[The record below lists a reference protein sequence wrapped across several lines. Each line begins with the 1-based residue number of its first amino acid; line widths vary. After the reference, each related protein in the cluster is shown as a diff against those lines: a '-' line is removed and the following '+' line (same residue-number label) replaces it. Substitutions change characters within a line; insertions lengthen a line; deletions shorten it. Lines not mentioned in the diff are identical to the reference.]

1 MDELWGLII
10 FSSDVH
16 AWSIMTS
23 FIAKS
28 LLVILGTFM
37 IVSGLIVIFSP
48 NINSMFIP
56 FDVDNNS
63 IALAAMIRTYAGFFT
78 ACGYLTIRFVYSSS
92 KVQIG
97 SILLYILGTM
107 IIARIF
113 SLFFDGVAN
122 YSLVTLSIGTLL
134 FLSLFVVQKN
144 RKNQISYDL

>member
-10 FSSDVH
+10 FSGDVH

-23 FIAKS
+23 FIAKG
-28 LLVILGTFM
+28 LLLILGSFM

-78 ACGYLTIRFVYSSS
+78 ACGYLTVRFVYSSS

-97 SILLYILGTM
+97 SILLYILGMM

-113 SLFFDGVAN
+113 SLMFDGVTDYA
-122 YSLVTLSIGTLL
+122 LITLTIGALL

>member
-28 LLVILGTFM
+28 LLVILGSFM
-37 IVSGLIVIFSP
+37 VLSGLIVIFSP

-56 FDVDNNS
+56 FDVDDS
-63 IALAAMIRTYAGFFT
+63 AIALASMIRTYAGFFT

>member
-1 MDELWGLII
+1 
-10 FSSDVH
+10 
-16 AWSIMTS
+16 MTS
-23 FIAKS
+23 IIAKI
-28 LLVILGTFM
+28 LLVILGSFM
-37 IVSGLIVIFSP
+37 IVVGLIVIFSP
-48 NINSMFIP
+48 NINSMLIP

-78 ACGYLTIRFVYSSS
+78 ACGYLTVRFVYSSS

-97 SILLYILGTM
+97 SILLYILGMM

-113 SLFFDGVAN
+113 SLMFDGVTDYA
-122 YSLVTLSIGTLL
+122 LITLTIGALL

>member
-1 MDELWGLII
+1 LDELWGLII

-28 LLVILGTFM
+28 LLVILGSFM

-78 ACGYLTIRFVYSSS
+78 ACGYLTVRFVYSSS

-97 SILLYILGTM
+97 SILLYILGMM

-113 SLFFDGVAN
+113 SLMFDGVTDYA
-122 YSLVTLSIGTLL
+122 LITLIIGALL

>member
-1 MDELWGLII
+1 
-10 FSSDVH
+10 
-16 AWSIMTS
+16 MTS
-23 FIAKS
+23 LIAKS
-28 LLVILGTFM
+28 LLVVLGSFM

-78 ACGYLTIRFVYSSS
+78 ACGYLTVRFVYSSS

-97 SILLYILGTM
+97 SILLYILGMM

-113 SLFFDGVAN
+113 SLMFDGITN
-122 YSLVTLSIGTLL
+122 YALITLTIGALL

>member
-1 MDELWGLII
+1 
-10 FSSDVH
+10 
-16 AWSIMTS
+16 MTS

-28 LLVILGTFM
+28 LLVILGSFL

-56 FDVDNNS
+56 FDVDSNA

-97 SILLYILGTM
+97 SILLYILGMM

-113 SLFFDGVAN
+113 SLMFDGVTDYA
-122 YSLVTLSIGTLL
+122 LITLTIGALL

>member
-1 MDELWGLII
+1 
-10 FSSDVH
+10 
-16 AWSIMTS
+16 MTAL
-23 FIAKS
+23 IAKS
-28 LLVILGTFM
+28 LLVVLGSFM

-56 FDVDNNS
+56 FDVDDS
-63 IALAAMIRTYAGFFT
+63 AIALASMIRTYAGFFT

-113 SLFFDGVAN
+113 SLFFDGVTN
-122 YSLVTLSIGTLL
+122 YALITLSIGTLL

>member
-1 MDELWGLII
+1 
-10 FSSDVH
+10 
-16 AWSIMTS
+16 MTS
-23 FIAKS
+23 LIAKS
-28 LLVILGTFM
+28 LLVVLGSFM

-56 FDVDNNS
+56 FDVDDS
-63 IALAAMIRTYAGFFT
+63 AIALASMIRTYAGFFT

>member
-10 FSSDVH
+10 FSGDVH

-23 FIAKS
+23 FIAKG
-28 LLVILGTFM
+28 LLLILGSFM

-56 FDVDNNS
+56 FDVDNGS

-97 SILLYILGTM
+97 SILLYILGMM

-113 SLFFDGVAN
+113 SLMFDGVTDYA
-122 YSLVTLSIGTLL
+122 LITLTIGALL

>member
-23 FIAKS
+23 IIAKI
-28 LLVILGTFM
+28 LLVILGSSM
-37 IVSGLIVIFSP
+37 IVVGLIVIFSP
-48 NINSMFIP
+48 NINSMLIP
-56 FDVDNNS
+56 VDVDDS
-63 IALAAMIRTYAGFFT
+63 AIALKIMIRTYAGFFT

-107 IIARIF
+107 IIARTF
-113 SLFFDGVAN
+113 SLLFDGVTN
-122 YSLVTLSIGTLL
+122 YSLVTSAIAILL

>member
-1 MDELWGLII
+1 
-10 FSSDVH
+10 
-16 AWSIMTS
+16 MTS

-28 LLVILGTFM
+28 LLVILGSFM

-56 FDVDNNS
+56 FDVDDS
-63 IALAAMIRTYAGFFT
+63 AIALASMIRTYAGFFT

-97 SILLYILGTM
+97 SILLYILGMM

-113 SLFFDGVAN
+113 SLMFDGVTDYA
-122 YSLVTLSIGTLL
+122 LITLTIGALL

>member
-1 MDELWGLII
+1 LDELWGLII
-10 FSSDVH
+10 FSGDVH

-23 FIAKS
+23 FIAKG
-28 LLVILGTFM
+28 LLLILGSFM

-48 NINSMFIP
+48 NINNMFIP
-56 FDVDNNS
+56 FDVDNNA

-97 SILLYILGTM
+97 SILLYILGMM

-113 SLFFDGVAN
+113 SLMFDGVTDYA
-122 YSLVTLSIGTLL
+122 LITLTIGALL

>member
-28 LLVILGTFM
+28 LLVILGSFM

-48 NINSMFIP
+48 NINSIFIP

-122 YSLVTLSIGTLL
+122 YSLFTLSIGTLL

>member
-1 MDELWGLII
+1 
-10 FSSDVH
+10 
-16 AWSIMTS
+16 MTS

-28 LLVILGTFM
+28 LLVILGSFM

-56 FDVDNNS
+56 FDVDSNA

-97 SILLYILGTM
+97 SILLYILGMM

-113 SLFFDGVAN
+113 SLMFDGVTDYA
-122 YSLVTLSIGTLL
+122 LITLTIGALL

>member
-1 MDELWGLII
+1 
-10 FSSDVH
+10 
-16 AWSIMTS
+16 MTS

-28 LLVILGTFM
+28 LLVILGSFM

-56 FDVDNNS
+56 FDVDNDS

-78 ACGYLTIRFVYSSS
+78 ACGYLTVRFVYSSS

-97 SILLYILGTM
+97 SILLYILGMM

-113 SLFFDGVAN
+113 SLMFDGVTDYA
-122 YSLVTLSIGTLL
+122 LITLTIGALL